1 MYFMSNSPQARVG
14 NSREEEGWSHGESQS
29 SWRNNTCRAT
39 EKAKRERENCSRAT
53 EGPKEEAI
61 SRKWQTRRRGNTEEM
76 VFVEEMVGMV
86 YVYV

>member
-1 MYFMSNSPQARVG
+1 MESHRVAG
-14 NSREEEGWSHGESQS
+14 GITPAEQQKKLN
-29 SWRNNTCRAT
+29 
-39 EKAKRERENCSRAT
+39 ERENCSRAT
-53 EGPKEEAI
+53 EGPKEEEI